1 MGPIE
6 PVGYIVMDGGQDLCA
21 HCATLEWPE
30 LDSEFSRVNE
40 KAIHDGSILPQY
52 HFDYE
57 DRDYEVFCESCGVYI
72 GGHNNDDDVYDY
84 VSSDNDVYDHDD
96 NYDAQDNE

>member
-6 PVGYIVMDGGQDLCA
+6 PVGYIVADGGQDLCA
-21 HCATLEWPE
+21 HCATLQWPE

-57 DRDYEVFCESCGVYI
+57 DRDYEVFCESCGAYL
-72 GGHNNDDDVYDY
+72 GGQY
-84 VSSDNDVYDHDD
+84 
-96 NYDAQDNE
+96 DNEDNEDNETVEAEVLEAEQTTQ